1 MSTALRIAHGAFGR
15 VALLDMDWSLVRHA
29 HPHCHVL
36 LKVEGADT
44 QFVVGDKVYPLTN
57 ETAVLVNGW
66 QPHSYVHDPKRP
78 RTVILALYIEPE
90 WLMAFRPG
98 WAASGAPG
106 FFSHPSGDVSPR
118 IRGLAMNLAA
128 DMMARPEA
136 RTAHE
141 AVLSD
146 LMISVIER
154 FTPWRSFPA
163 SIREMNV
170 RSGDWRIRKVAASMR
185 SETRRGAALDTLRQ
199 GGGIVARAFL
209 PIVRGLDR
217 RAAQGLSECRAHG
230 EGGRRGSES
239 IRNRLRHQRPARLC
253 GACAFHPL
261 LSQPCRREPARVP
274 KRFPARELMLHRT
287 GDAK

>member
-44 QFVVGDKVYPLTN
+44 QFVVGDTVYPLTD
-57 ETAVLVNGW
+57 ESAVLVNGW
-66 QPHSYVHDPKRP
+66 QPHSYVHDPNKP

-106 FFSHPSGDVSPR
+106 FFSHPSGEVSPR
-118 IRGLAMNLAA
+118 IRNLAMNLAA

-141 AVLSD
+141 AALSD
-146 LMISVIER
+146 LMIAVIER

-163 SIREMNV
+163 SIREMNIS
-170 RSGDWRIRKVAASMR
+170 SGDWRIRKIAASMR
-185 SETRRGAALDTLRQ
+185 AETRRGVALDTL
-199 GGGIVARAFL
+199 AREA
-209 PIVRGLDR
+209 
-217 RAAQGLSECRAHG
+217 GLSRSHFF
-230 EGGRRGSES
+230 RLFES
-239 IRNRLRHQRPARLC
+239 SIGVPPKVYLNVVRMEQAVSAVLNQSSSVQDISHQLGFA
-253 GACAFHPL
+253 
-261 LSQPCRREPARVP
+261 EPAHFT
-274 KRFPARELMLHRT
+274 RFFRNHAGVSPREFRNVSRL
-287 GDAK
+287 AS